1 METLN
6 EKQGKHCPNIK
17 KGGIYSSCDF
27 PSYLSFPHGLL
38 EMKRGYSSCPVIFY
52 IQKVNAQS

>member
-17 KGGIYSSCDF
+17 KGGMLCRYQLKSALYS
-27 PSYLSFPHGLL
+27 
-38 EMKRGYSSCPVIFY
+38 
-52 IQKVNAQS
+52 N

>member
-17 KGGIYSSCDF
+17 KGGTALVISLRIYHFRMVC
-27 PSYLSFPHGLL
+27 
-38 EMKRGYSSCPVIFY
+38 
-52 IQKVNAQS
+52 

>member
-17 KGGIYSSCDF
+17 KGGMLCALVISLRIYHFRMVC
-27 PSYLSFPHGLL
+27 
-38 EMKRGYSSCPVIFY
+38 
-52 IQKVNAQS
+52 

>member
-17 KGGIYSSCDF
+17 KGGMILIEKCAVF
-27 PSYLSFPHGLL
+27 
-38 EMKRGYSSCPVIFY
+38 
-52 IQKVNAQS
+52 

>member
-17 KGGIYSSCDF
+17 KGALVISLRIYHFRMVC
-27 PSYLSFPHGLL
+27 
-38 EMKRGYSSCPVIFY
+38 
-52 IQKVNAQS
+52 

>member
-17 KGGIYSSCDF
+17 KGGMYLVISLRIYHFRMVC
-27 PSYLSFPHGLL
+27 
-38 EMKRGYSSCPVIFY
+38 
-52 IQKVNAQS
+52 

>member
-17 KGGIYSSCDF
+17 KGGALVISLRIYHFRMVC
-27 PSYLSFPHGLL
+27 
-38 EMKRGYSSCPVIFY
+38 
-52 IQKVNAQS
+52 